1 MTYRL
6 GIHQHAREPFLRMV
20 DNLPRLP
27 TAAHQASRHWGLAHS
42 GLLLSARM
50 ECTPKQMRC
59 ATQLPSPRGH
69 RSPWPNY
76 PTTIAS
82 PPIRYLELAESTTRA
97 HTLTRALPASS
108 STMVIPNSWR
118 KLRRHGGWVGP
129 MQPIRTLVL
138 RQRPAGLHVLL
149 DPVLSTLASQAP
161 ACPILACAPAPL
173 TLAGLILL
181 HPAARSYSYP
191 AFFSVYACGQCE
203 HDNDKAPFLS
213 SLLFCFVSIFCTS
226 TNVGRP
232 GRA

>member
-6 GIHQHAREPFLRMV
+6 GIHQHAREPFLRMG
-20 DNLPRLP
+20 DDLPRLP
-27 TAAHQASRHWGLAHS
+27 TAAHQARRHWGLAHS
-42 GLLLSARM
+42 GLLLSVRT
-50 ECTPKQMRC
+50 ECTPKQMRF

-82 PPIRYLELAESTTRA
+82 PPIRHLELTESTTRA

-108 STMVIPNSWR
+108 STMVFPNSWR
-118 KLRRHGGWVGP
+118 KLRRHGGWVGHV
-129 MQPIRTLVL
+129 QPIRTLVL
-138 RQRPAGLHVLL
+138 QQRPAGLHVLL
-149 DPVLSTLASQAP
+149 DPGVP
-161 ACPILACAPAPL
+161 G
-173 TLAGLILL
+173 AGLPCPSVCSSAADVGWP
-181 HPAARSYSYP
+181 HPAAPCSTFLFLSSL
-191 AFFSVYACGQCE
+191 FSVYACGQCV

-226 TNVGRP
+226 TNVVRS